1 MVYKMAELY
10 SLKSTETYLPD
21 GIFLV
26 NNVIDKY
33 IQILVEYCNAV
44 SKHKFVI
51 TSPNM
56 FNFLILRGLETTT
69 HVFKYVLLYTQNL
82 EAAYHHAQ
90 KSVYYYLEFIAQV
103 AEQKNAFLQ
112 LSSKD
117 AITYVYK
124 KTIYLINILESKKS
138 KSDIINTIN
147 TYIQLYKNTA
157 DNVIITRKSTT
168 GISADDVEKLKITI
182 IQIKTEKKKTSE
194 WAQYF
199 KDLNIINE

>member
-1 MVYKMAELY
+1 MSELY

-21 GIFLV
+21 GIFSV

-33 IQILVEYCNAV
+33 IQVLVEYCNAV
-44 SKHKFVI
+44 SKQKFVI

-56 FNFLILRGLETTT
+56 FNFIILRGLETTT

-103 AEQKNAFLQ
+103 AEQRNAFLQ
-112 LSSKD
+112 LSSRD

-124 KTIYLINILESKKS
+124 KTIYLINNLESKKS
-138 KSDIINTIN
+138 KSDIINTMN
-147 TYIQLYKNTA
+147 TYMQLYKNTG
-157 DNVIITRKSTT
+157 DNIIISRKNTT
-168 GISADDVEKLKITI
+168 CISADDVERLKATI
-182 IQIKTEKKKTSE
+182 IEIKTEKKKTSD
-194 WAQYF
+194 WVKYF
-199 KDLNIINE
+199 KEMNVIDDE

>member
-1 MVYKMAELY
+1 MSELY

-21 GIFLV
+21 GIFSV
-26 NNVIDKY
+26 NDVIDTY
-33 IQILVEYCNAV
+33 IQVLVEYCNAV
-44 SKHKFVI
+44 SKQKFVI

-56 FNFLILRGLETTT
+56 FNFIILRGLETTT

-112 LSSKD
+112 LSSRD

-124 KTIYLINILESKKS
+124 KTIYLINNLESKKS
-138 KSDIINTIN
+138 KSDIINTMN
-147 TYIQLYKNTA
+147 TYIQLYKNMG
-157 DNVIITRKSTT
+157 DNIIITRKNTT
-168 GISADDVEKLKITI
+168 SMSADDVDKLKAMI
-182 IQIKTEKKKTSE
+182 IEIKTEKKQTSE
-194 WAQYF
+194 WVKYF
-199 KDLNIINE
+199 KDLNVIDDD

>member
-1 MVYKMAELY
+1 MSELY
-10 SLKSTETYLPD
+10 SLKSTETYLSD

-33 IQILVEYCNAV
+33 IQILLEYCSSV
-44 SKHKFVI
+44 SKQKFVI

-56 FNFLILRGLETTT
+56 FNFIILRGLETTT

-82 EAAYHHAQ
+82 EAAFHHAQ
-90 KSVYYYLEFIAQV
+90 KSIYYYLEFIAQV
-103 AEQKNAFLQ
+103 AEQRNAFLQ
-112 LSSKD
+112 LSSRD

-124 KTIYLINILESKKS
+124 KTIYLINNLESKKL

-157 DNVIITRKSTT
+157 DNILTTRKNNAY
-168 GISADDVEKLKITI
+168 ISADDIERLKKTI

-194 WAQYF
+194 WVKYF
-199 KDLNIINE
+199 KELNVIDDD